1 MSKPLNVVVIG
12 VGGGGGRVVEAMH
25 ARHGNALLFALV
37 NSDLESLAS
46 SPVRKQVP
54 LRRGDGG
61 VPTDRAAIQAVA
73 EMADAALQGLLRGVD
88 RCCVIATLGGAAGSG
103 ASPVVVRL
111 AQGLQIPT
119 LVVGSL
125 PFAWQGTPR
134 RVTAAHAPPPPDGHT
149 TRALRVELDGQ
160 CKMRP
165 EMMLDEVTV

>member
-119 LVVGSL
+119 LVVGTL
-125 PFAWQGTPR
+125 PFAWEGTQR
-134 RVTAAHAPPPPDGHT
+134 RVNADHAQHALDENA
-149 TRALRVELDGQ
+149 TRALWVDLDGQ